1 MDAVVHQMSEIS
13 HVLTEVLQKIKQVV
27 GSQAGHSPSHGHS
40 SPVAPS
46 GHLDGASV
54 LTAHVPTPPTY
65 PSLGRSSRPRT
76 AGSPSFGSPF
86 PQFGAGASTA
96 VTSGPNFTQSGT
108 FSSSPLVS
116 ASGLAFGNSSGG
128 RRSSLPVGNATAPA
142 SGTGTGTDG
151 GRRSSALDALAHLAS
166 SASPD
171 VHRFASHMSQPIAAL
186 QDAVEQLDGGE
197 AEAEADV
204 LDLVAK
210 GLIADDEARALVDL
224 WMQEC
229 VPFCS
234 VLDPEFDTYES
245 LRRRSAFLFN
255 AVVFTA
261 LRARERVAPP
271 SKELRAA
278 SEETSRFAR
287 DQVFQTKPS
296 LEVIQAM
303 MVMACYHQEPYILSG
318 VALRLALVAKL
329 DTTVEQ
335 IEAHGW
341 SQTDEKAQRLTAQLR
356 TWIYIVTI
364 NAQHERNL
372 GRMTMLLQEDVD
384 ALVSHADRALSL
396 PFATSSDFRHVAN
409 LRLGSIVRTIIHE
422 TAALTRESPA
432 FGDLISYVYEKKQIL
447 QDWHAHYDALIC
459 EPPSPHNRQYN
470 DAQLGLIT
478 SVFKQ
483 QLLDPPATATFE
495 VTQIV
500 QEAIGH
506 ARSALHMVIHSEI
519 YCRGTQWSGYL
530 LRTDMS
536 FAGIFLLKCAAAF
549 PHLVDRNE
557 LVHEVRQTADL
568 LSNVAGS
575 QKYAAMLRAA
585 CNQYLEK
592 TAPQAAA
599 PDAVASASGP
609 PQSSTNEQPYH
620 QLPSTGSAPASSSL
634 REILST
640 SMPAPNGPNSLLPA
654 DAGLTPLTSGLYN
667 YNLPPPQ
674 YGDASAAL
682 MPGEMEIDW
691 SLAVQPTLFDD
702 SILSQHDW
710 AASVGLAGGWQNWSA

>member
-1 MDAVVHQMSEIS
+1 M
-13 HVLTEVLQKIKQVV
+13 
-27 GSQAGHSPSHGHS
+27 
-40 SPVAPS
+40 
-46 GHLDGASV
+46 
-54 LTAHVPTPPTY
+54 
-65 PSLGRSSRPRT
+65 R
-76 AGSPSFGSPF
+76 
-86 PQFGAGASTA
+86 
-96 VTSGPNFTQSGT
+96 
-108 FSSSPLVS
+108 
-116 ASGLAFGNSSGG
+116 
-128 RRSSLPVGNATAPA
+128 
-142 SGTGTGTDG
+142 
-151 GRRSSALDALAHLAS
+151 
-166 SASPD
+166 
-171 VHRFASHMSQPIAAL
+171 
-186 QDAVEQLDGGE
+186 
-197 AEAEADV
+197 
-204 LDLVAK
+204 
-210 GLIADDEARALVDL
+210 
-224 WMQEC
+224 EC

-372 GRMTMLLQEDVD
+372 GRMTMLRQEDVD

-459 EPPSPHNRQYN
+459 EPPSPSVWRLGAEWGLTTCTASWQPSPMSWPRRSHNRQYN

-575 QKYAAMLRAA
+575 QKYAAMLRCVSFRVFQARLA
-585 CNQYLEK
+585 C
-592 TAPQAAA
+592 
-599 PDAVASASGP
+599 
-609 PQSSTNEQPYH
+609 
-620 QLPSTGSAPASSSL
+620 
-634 REILST
+634 
-640 SMPAPNGPNSLLPA
+640 
-654 DAGLTPLTSGLYN
+654 
-667 YNLPPPQ
+667 
-674 YGDASAAL
+674 
-682 MPGEMEIDW
+682 
-691 SLAVQPTLFDD
+691 
-702 SILSQHDW
+702 
-710 AASVGLAGGWQNWSA
+710 